1 MAHAN
6 QQWFRLS
13 WNRLCQDSVIVTDT
27 HTESEAFSGEA
38 NHGNDN
44 ELKVHCFDSACFAKG
59 WFQYLDAIRVEFGG
73 CLIGLEKKC
82 WAVRKKQKKDNRII
96 KVFLTSA
103 GEEKQSQLED
113 KIDKLGSLIEKET
126 DPFDRSELLEYLWS
140 AHWTISKL
148 LLKNKIV

>member
-1 MAHAN
+1 MNYGEVLHALSIDL
-6 QQWFRLS
+6 QSFFRRSIKIDDASFPQILALAVVPDDGIEMSSLS
-13 WNRLCQDSVIVTDT
+13 KRRGLDSSTVTRLI
-27 HTESEAFSGEA
+27 
-38 NHGNDN
+38 
-44 ELKVHCFDSACFAKG
+44 
-59 WFQYLDAIRVEFGG
+59 
-73 CLIGLEKKC
+73 IGLEKKG
-82 WAVRKKQKKDNRII
+82 WAARKKQKKDNRII

-148 LLKNKIV
+148 LLKN

>member
-1 MAHAN
+1 MNYGEVLHALSIDL
-6 QQWFRLS
+6 QSFFRRSIKIDDASFPQILALAVVPDDGIEMSSLS
-13 WNRLCQDSVIVTDT
+13 KRLGLDSSTVTR
-27 HTESEAFSGEA
+27 
-38 NHGNDN
+38 
-44 ELKVHCFDSACFAKG
+44 L
-59 WFQYLDAIRVEFGG
+59 I
-73 CLIGLEKKC
+73 IGLEKKG

-103 GEEKQSQLED
+103 GAEKQSQLED

-148 LLKNKIV
+148 LLKN

>member
-1 MAHAN
+1 MN
-6 QQWFRLS
+6 YGEVLYTLSIDLQSFFRRSIKIDGASFPQILALAVVPDDGIEMSSLS
-13 WNRLCQDSVIVTDT
+13 KRLGLDSSTVTR
-27 HTESEAFSGEA
+27 
-38 NHGNDN
+38 
-44 ELKVHCFDSACFAKG
+44 L
-59 WFQYLDAIRVEFGG
+59 I
-73 CLIGLEKKC
+73 IGLEKKG

-148 LLKNKIV
+148 LLKN

>member
-1 MAHAN
+1 MNYGEVLHALSIDL
-6 QQWFRLS
+6 QSFFRRSIKIDGASFTQILALAVVPDDGIEMSSLS
-13 WNRLCQDSVIVTDT
+13 KRLGLDSSTVTR
-27 HTESEAFSGEA
+27 
-38 NHGNDN
+38 
-44 ELKVHCFDSACFAKG
+44 L
-59 WFQYLDAIRVEFGG
+59 I
-73 CLIGLEKKC
+73 IGLEKKG

-103 GEEKQSQLED
+103 GAEKQSQLED

-148 LLKNKIV
+148 LLKN